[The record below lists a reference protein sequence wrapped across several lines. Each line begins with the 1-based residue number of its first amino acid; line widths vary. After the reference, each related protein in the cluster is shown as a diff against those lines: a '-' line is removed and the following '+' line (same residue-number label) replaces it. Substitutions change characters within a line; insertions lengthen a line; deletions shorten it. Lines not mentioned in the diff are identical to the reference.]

1 MIEYQKKFW
10 CAIIQKLLHLKIVEF
25 YELYYLL
32 IESKNIEIFES
43 INVYGSK
50 KTKRKI
56 KSKVKKNIAFHQF
69 HQTISLLQSETL
81 TIADQRNAM
90 MDDYYS

>member
-1 MIEYQKKFW
+1 M
-10 CAIIQKLLHLKIVEF
+10 HLKIVEF

>member
-1 MIEYQKKFW
+1 M
-10 CAIIQKLLHLKIVEF
+10 HLKIVEF

-32 IESKNIEIFES
+32 IESNNIEIFES

-50 KTKRKI
+50 KTKRK
-56 KSKVKKNIAFHQF
+56 KSKVKKNIAFHQE
-69 HQTISLLQSETL
+69 TISLLQSETL

>member
-56 KSKVKKNIAFHQF
+56 KSKVKKNIAFHQE
-69 HQTISLLQSETL
+69 TISLLQSETL

>member
-32 IESKNIEIFES
+32 IESNNIEIFES